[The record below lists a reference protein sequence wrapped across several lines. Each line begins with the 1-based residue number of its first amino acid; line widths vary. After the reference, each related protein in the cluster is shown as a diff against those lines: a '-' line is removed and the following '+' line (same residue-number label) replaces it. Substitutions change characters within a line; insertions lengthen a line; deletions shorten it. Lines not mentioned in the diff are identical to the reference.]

1 MDNKPSAPRLTPIR
15 SLRRVLSLASGFVS
29 QSRLRVPLND
39 ARYVTSILG
48 IKRWLCS
55 DHSRG
60 VSVCFAVVFSTAC
73 IARLEAQANPPPS
86 APDPPTKHI
95 FGIFPNYGTSPSLSP
110 YEPISSKE
118 KFKIASED
126 ALDPRGIVV
135 AAAAGGVAQLLN
147 SNRVFGQEVSGYGR
161 YFAAAYGNH
170 VIGAF
175 MTEGVYPCLLHQDPR
190 YFRKSTGSA
199 ASRLGYAI
207 SRVFWTQTD
216 AGGTAFNYS
225 RVLGTTS
232 TVAISSLYY
241 AHHRDASISADALG
255 IQLGAAMAANILKE
269 FWPDL
274 LRKRLR
280 KH

>member
-1 MDNKPSAPRLTPIR
+1 MDGKSPAPRLTPIE
-15 SLRRVLSLASGFVS
+15 SLRLLSLASGFVPR
-29 QSRLRVPLND
+29 SRSRVPLND
-39 ARYVTSILG
+39 ARFVTSVLG
-48 IKRWLCS
+48 IKRWRCS
-55 DHSRG
+55 DHSQG
-60 VSVCFAVVFSTAC
+60 VTVCVAVVFSMAC
-73 IARLEAQANPPPS
+73 IARLEGQANPPPS

-95 FGIFPNYGTSPSLSP
+95 FGVFPNYGTSPSLSP
-110 YEPISSKE
+110 YVPISSKE

-126 ALDPRGIVV
+126 ALDPGGIVV

-147 SNRVFGQEVSGYGR
+147 SNPFFGQEVSGYGR

-170 VIGAF
+170 VIGDF
-175 MTEGVYPCLLHQDPR
+175 MTEGVYPSLLHQDPR

-199 ASRLGYAI
+199 GSRLGYAV

-274 LRKRLR
+274 LRKLSR

>member
-1 MDNKPSAPRLTPIR
+1 VYGWRTCGSATNTHR
-15 SLRRVLSLASGFVS
+15 SLRSLLSLASGFVS
-29 QSRLRVPLND
+29 QSRLRVLLND
-39 ARYVTSILG
+39 AQFVTSVLG
-48 IKRWLCS
+48 IKRWLCA

-60 VSVCFAVVFSTAC
+60 VSVCVAG
-73 IARLEAQANPPPS
+73 IARLEGQVNPPPP

-110 YEPISSKE
+110 YVPISSKE

-126 ALDPRGIVV
+126 ALDPGGIVV

-170 VIGAF
+170 VIGDF
-175 MTEGVYPCLLHQDPR
+175 MTEGVYPSLLHQDPR

-199 ASRLGYAI
+199 GSRLAYAI
-207 SRVFWTQTD
+207 IRVFWTQTD

-269 FWPDL
+269 FWPDF
-274 LRKRLR
+274 LRKISR

>member
-1 MDNKPSAPRLTPIR
+1 
-15 SLRRVLSLASGFVS
+15 
-29 QSRLRVPLND
+29 LND
-39 ARYVTSILG
+39 ARFVTSVLG
-48 IKRWLCS
+48 IKRWLCG
-55 DHSRG
+55 DHPRA
-60 VSVCFAVVFSTAC
+60 VSVCVAVVFSTAC
-73 IARLEAQANPPPS
+73 FARLEGQTNPPPS
-86 APDPPTKHI
+86 APDQPTKHI
-95 FGIFPNYGTSPSLSP
+95 FGVFPNYGTSPSLSP
-110 YEPISSKE
+110 YVPISSKE

-126 ALDPRGIVV
+126 ALDPGGIVV

-170 VIGAF
+170 VIGDF
-175 MTEGVYPCLLHQDPR
+175 MTEGVYPSLLHQDPR
-190 YFRKSTGSA
+190 YFRRGTGSA
-199 ASRLGYAI
+199 GSRLGYAV

-232 TVAISSLYY
+232 TVAISSSYY
-241 AHHRDASISADALG
+241 AHHRDAAISADALG
-255 IQLGAAMAANILKE
+255 VQLGAAMAANILKE

-274 LRKRLR
+274 LRKISR

>member
-1 MDNKPSAPRLTPIR
+1 MP
-15 SLRRVLSLASGFVS
+15 
-29 QSRLRVPLND
+29 
-39 ARYVTSILG
+39 G
-48 IKRWLCS
+48 IKLFPWSIGFDGTTGC
-55 DHSRG
+55 
-60 VSVCFAVVFSTAC
+60 VVLVFCTAC
-73 IARLEAQANPPPS
+73 AGHIAGQTRPPEPCKDTITNGGSSTVNATPNAQPR
-86 APDPPTKHI
+86 HI
-95 FGIFPNYGTSPSLSP
+95 LGIFPNHNASPCLSP
-110 YEPISSKE
+110 YVPISSRD

-126 ALDPRGIVV
+126 ALDPGGIVV

-147 SNRVFGQEVSGYGR
+147 SNRVFGQEASGYGR
-161 YFAAAYGNH
+161 YFAAAWGNH
-170 VIGAF
+170 VIGDF
-175 MTEGVYPCLLHQDPR
+175 MTEGVYPSLLHQDPR

-199 ASRLGYAI
+199 GFRLGYAI

-274 LRKRLR
+274 LRKISR

>member
-1 MDNKPSAPRLTPIR
+1 VDVKPPAPRLKPIDR
-15 SLRRVLSLASGFVS
+15 YVFAFVS
-29 QSRLRVPLND
+29 FWFVSRSRLRVSLNV
-39 ARYVTSILG
+39 ARYVTSVLG

-55 DHSRG
+55 DHSRS
-60 VSVCFAVVFSTAC
+60 VSVCVAVVFSTAC
-73 IARLEAQANPPPS
+73 IAHLDGQANPPPL

-110 YEPISSKE
+110 HVSISTKE

-126 ALDPRGIVV
+126 ALDPGGIVV

-170 VIGAF
+170 VIGDF
-175 MTEGVYPCLLHQDPR
+175 MTEGVYPSLLHQDPR

-199 ASRLGYAI
+199 GSRLGYAI

-232 TVAISSLYY
+232 TIAISSLYY

-274 LRKRLR
+274 LRKISR

>member
-1 MDNKPSAPRLTPIR
+1 M
-15 SLRRVLSLASGFVS
+15 SLASGFVS
-29 QSRLRVPLND
+29 QSLLRVPLND
-39 ARYVTSILG
+39 ARSVSSVHA

-55 DHSRG
+55 G
-60 VSVCFAVVFSTAC
+60 VCVTVFFSTAC
-73 IARLEAQANPPPS
+73 IARLEGQVNPPPP

-110 YEPISSKE
+110 YVPISSKE

-126 ALDPRGIVV
+126 ALDPGGIVV

-170 VIGAF
+170 IIGDF
-175 MTEGVYPCLLHQDPR
+175 MTEGVYPSLLHQDPR

-199 ASRLGYAI
+199 GSRLEYAI
-207 SRVFWTQTD
+207 IRVFCTQTD

-269 FWPDL
+269 FWPDF
-274 LRKRLR
+274 LRKISR